1 MHEYSI
7 VQALLE
13 RVAQEAAARG
23 ASSVTRLTVSV
34 GELSGVEPELL
45 ATAYR
50 TFRERTICSQAP
62 LEIRRVAAAWAC
74 PRCETQLEPGAILRC
89 VRCNGPATLRS
100 GDEILLDRIEMEVG
114 DV

>member
-7 VQALLE
+7 VQSLLE
-13 RVAQEAAARG
+13 RVSQEAAARG
-23 ASSVTRLTVSV
+23 ASSVTRLAVSV

-50 TFRERTICSQAP
+50 TFRERTICSAAP
-62 LEIRRVAAAWAC
+62 LEIRRVPASWGC
-74 PRCETQLEPGAILRC
+74 RRCDAEILPGAILRC
-89 VRCNGPATLRS
+89 LACDVPATLRA
-100 GDEILLDRIEMEVG
+100 GDEILLDRIEMEVA